1 MKKIVVFVLVV
12 CLMLSVLPNAWALEE
27 PEGPGEIIDEYVNAS
42 SADVSVKGTKASTM
56 IRATCE
62 GKTGT
67 TGISATVYL
76 QRKNGS
82 SWVPATINGASSIS
96 FTGTSSVDRTF
107 NTSVTAGTYRAKAV
121 YKVTCNGSTET
132 ITVYSSSVT
141 FS

>member
-27 PEGPGEIIDEYVNAS
+27 PEGPGEIIDEYANAS
-42 SADVSVKGTKASTM
+42 SASVSLNNSSSAS
-56 IRATCE
+56 IIAKCI

-82 SWVPATINGASSIS
+82 SWVPATINGSSSIS

-107 NTSVTAGTYRAKAV
+107 TTSVTAGTYRAKAV
-121 YKVTCNGSTET
+121 YRVTCNGSTET

>member
-1 MKKIVVFVLVV
+1 
-12 CLMLSVLPNAWALEE
+12 
-27 PEGPGEIIDEYVNAS
+27 
-42 SADVSVKGTKASTM
+42 M